1 MKRMG
6 FAIAGLVVILLLSWN
21 APKQE
26 NETEPISVIESE
38 ESDAS
43 QKSI

>member
-21 APKQE
+21 ADERK
-26 NETEPISVIESE
+26 NASEPTAVIESE

-43 QKSI
+43 RNL